1 MSGTLVIDIL
11 YEESMGQVMYPL
23 SQKAYKLKFEKY
35 VHVFFKGTTQKQR
48 INP

>member
-23 SQKAYKLKFEKY
+23 SQKAYKLQFEKY
-35 VHVFFKGTTQKQR
+35 VFFKGTTQKHR